1 MRTPDGKQDCVHI
14 IAVPYSVDGKE
25 QSIQQRFHIS
35 YLKKGTRELNKNV
48 LAVAQESHK
57 ELHYIA
63 AALGIAYGS
72 GRDPNLEMLCTCREM
87 QRTRVARL
95 KNVLISLSNGAFSF
109 TCHKGECP
117 KFSQCPLKRDLTETR
132 KAVPEA
138 LACAWFRQQQEGTS
152 VPHAKRAAF
161 F

>member
-87 QRTRVARL
+87 QRTRVA
-95 KNVLISLSNGAFSF
+95 
-109 TCHKGECP
+109 
-117 KFSQCPLKRDLTETR
+117 PLKKVLFFLF
-132 KAVPEA
+132 K
-138 LACAWFRQQQEGTS
+138 GTS
-152 VPHAKRAAF
+152 PF
-161 F
+161 LC